1 MNLRFALTLIAA
13 LAASAAVNA
22 HDYKVGKLHIKHPH
36 ARPTAPR
43 QPAAGAY
50 MSIENLGTETD
61 KLVRIESPI
70 AKSAEI
76 HSMSMDGNVMR
87 MREVGE
93 IELKPSEKVEMM
105 PGHGYHLMLI
115 GLQRPLKPGDS
126 FPLTLIFEKAGKT
139 EVSVKVEQ
147 NAAKKETH
155 GGAHHA
161 H

>member
-1 MNLRFALTLIAA
+1 MNLRFALTFIAA

-22 HDYKVGKLHIKHPH
+22 HDYKVGKLHIKHPY
-36 ARPTAPR
+36 ARPTAPH

-50 MSIENLGTETD
+50 MSIENLGDETD
-61 KLVRIESPI
+61 KLVKVESPV

-76 HSMSMDGNVMR
+76 HTMSMDGNVMR

-93 IELKPSEKVEMM
+93 IELKPSGKVEMM

-115 GLQRPLKPGDS
+115 GLQRPLKAGDS
-126 FPLTLIFEKAGKT
+126 FPLTLTFEKAGKT
-139 EVSVKVEQ
+139 EVSVKVDQ

-155 GGAHHA
+155 GGMQHGH
-161 H
+161 